1 MRTFQRLPDHPVTPA
16 ALLSQ
21 HIDEAA
27 LLFATGQPD
36 AAISLLQSAVAQPTP
51 SAPELEQRAWWMLLE
66 LQQAMNRPTEFDRIA
81 LAYAQ
86 RFEASP
92 PQWRATARSAST
104 SSPPAIS
111 ATSAST
117 AATTTAAGMAGT
129 STGTLMLR
137 GMLDASTQ
145 SQLSGWRQR
154 HPDATEL
161 MLDLSRATAIDL
173 AGCNALL
180 SMLAQCQQQC
190 MRVRL
195 YHGDLMLR
203 LLRELIQAGRRDADD
218 AGWRLLIELLRLTGD
233 TERYEDACLAYSL
246 TYEVSPPSA
255 LAPAIGGNA
264 DGGALTMALPARELP
279 YAAPAAFILP
289 ASIAMP
295 IDSLLAALRSHLQ
308 RHATATALVLD
319 ASRLL
324 HIEFHAASP
333 LQRALA
339 QLAAGKTVE
348 WRGVSFLVSTL
359 LQLTSDSA
367 MPGIINRK
375 P

>member
-36 AAISLLQSAVAQPTP
+36 AAISLLQSAVAQLTP

-111 ATSAST
+111 ARSAST

-137 GMLDASTQ
+137 GMLDAGTH
-145 SQLSGWRQR
+145 SQLSSWRQR

-161 MLDLSRATAIDL
+161 MLDLSHATAINL

-180 SMLAQCQQQC
+180 SMLAQCQQQR

-195 YHGDLMLR
+195 YHGDLLLS

-218 AGWRLLIELLRLTGD
+218 AGWRLLIELLWLTGD

-255 LAPAIGGNA
+255 LAPAISGNA
-264 DGGALTMALPARELP
+264 DGGALTMALPRRELP
-279 YAAPAAFILP
+279 YAARATFMLP
-289 ASIAMP
+289 ASIALP
-295 IDSLLAALRSHLQ
+295 IDSLLADLRTHVA
-308 RHATATALVLD
+308 RHATARVLVLD

-333 LQRALA
+333 LQRALT

-348 WRGVSFLVSTL
+348 WREVSFLVSTL
-359 LQLTSDSA
+359 LQLTGDSA
-367 MPGIINRK
+367 VPRIINRR